1 MRDLTL
7 RNGTVLASGEVLPGR
22 NDVVIRDGLIAAIG
36 KDLEPAGEEID
47 CEGAWVGPGLVDV
60 HTHLRE
66 PGQEWKET
74 IESGSGAAAA
84 GGYTAVVAMPNTD
97 PAIDAGHLAR
107 YVQDRGRAV
116 GLVDVMSAGC
126 LTAGRR
132 GEKLAHLDE
141 LWDAGVRLFTDDGDS
156 VADAGLLRR
165 AMEYLAE
172 RGGIVSEHCIDAGLA
187 AGGQVHEGTVASRLG
202 IAAIPREA
210 EEIVIARD
218 LALVRLTGCRYH
230 VQHLSTAGA
239 IALVAAAKAEGLP
252 VTAEATPHHLCF
264 DHRVVEESNPVY
276 KMMPP
281 LREPEDVAALRQAV
295 RDGTIDLVGT
305 DHAPHAAHEKDV
317 PWEDAP
323 FGVIGL
329 EWAAAVVTTMV
340 GLDQAAFF
348 RVLSTTPARLVG
360 FEQHGELAVGRE
372 GNVVV
377 FDPAGSA
384 DTSRIVS
391 MAPNAPYLG
400 MELRGRVIHT
410 VLRGRLTVRDGE
422 VSQPVG
428 ATG

>member
-1 MRDLTL
+1 MSDLTL
-7 RNGTVLASGEVLPGR
+7 RNGTVLAAGKVLPGR
-22 NDVVIRDGLIAAIG
+22 QDVVIHDGLVAAIG
-36 KDLEPAGEEID
+36 TDLEAAGEVID
-47 CEGAWVGPGLVDV
+47 CDGAWVGPGLVDV

-66 PGQEWKET
+66 PGQEWKED
-74 IESGSGAAAA
+74 IESGSAAAAA

-107 YVQDRGRAV
+107 YVQERGRAV
-116 GLVDVMSAGC
+116 GLVDVMAAGC
-126 LTAGRR
+126 ITAGRR

-187 AGGQVHEGTVASRLG
+187 AGGQVHEGEVASRLG
-202 IAAIPREA
+202 MVGVPREA
-210 EEIVIARD
+210 EETIIARD
-218 LALVRLTGCRYH
+218 LALVRLTGARYH

-239 IALVAAAKAEGLP
+239 VALVAAAKAEGLP

-264 DHRVVEESNPVY
+264 DHGVVAEANPVY

-281 LREPEDVAALRQAV
+281 LREPADVAALRQAL
-295 RDGTIDLVGT
+295 RDGIIDLVGT

-317 PWEDAP
+317 PWEEAP

-329 EWAAAVVTTMV
+329 EWAAAVVNTMV
-340 GLDQAAFF
+340 GLDQEGFF
-348 RVLSTTPARLVG
+348 RVLSSAPARLVG
-360 FEQHGELAVGRE
+360 LDGHGDLAVGRE
-372 GNVVV
+372 ANIVV
-377 FDPAGSA
+377 FDPERMA

-391 MAPNAPYLG
+391 MAPNSPYLG
-400 MELRGRVIHT
+400 MELRGRVTHT
-410 VLRGRLTVRDGE
+410 LLRGRLTTRDGE
-422 VSQPVG
+422 VVQPAG
-428 ATG
+428 AIG